1 MQPTVKL
8 YETDAAPLAFTATVL
23 ACEPAGQGWRAA
35 LDETAFYPEG
45 GGQPADTGFLGGAAV
60 QDVQIADSVIWH
72 SLDAPLAAG
81 ARVEGAV
88 DAARRRDACEQH
100 TGEHILSGTLHR
112 LFGAQNV
119 GFHIGSPSVRMD
131 MDLPLST
138 AQLAEAEREANAAVR
153 ADRPVRAWYPGPEEL
168 AALPYRSKKALEGPV
183 RLVDAGGADL
193 CACCGTHL
201 ASTGQVGLI
210 KILSAQHYK
219 GGTRLAVA
227 CGGRAQAAVAEAWAD
242 AEACGALLSAG
253 PGRLAEAAR
262 HALDASA
269 ALKQRLA
276 ALERSL
282 ADACAAAAVPGKAAC
297 LLLPGADG
305 DALRRCALA
314 AAAKSGAPCLA
325 LAPGGRG
332 LSYVLAA
339 APGGDARPLAK
350 ALNGAC
356 AGRGGGSSA
365 ACQGSLAAEAD
376 AVKAW
381 FARAV

>member
-1 MQPTVKL
+1 M
-8 YETDAAPLAFTATVL
+8 
-23 ACEPAGQGWRAA
+23 
-35 LDETAFYPEG
+35 
-45 GGQPADTGFLGGAAV
+45 
-60 QDVQIADSVIWH
+60 
-72 SLDAPLAAG
+72 
-81 ARVEGAV
+81 EGAV

-131 MDLPLST
+131 MDLPLSA

-227 CGGRAQAAVAEAWAD
+227 CGGRAQAALAEAWAD

-262 HALDASA
+262 HTLDASV

-350 ALNGAC
+350 ALNEAC
-356 AGRGGGSSA
+356 AGRGGGSPA
-365 ACQGSLAAEAD
+365 ACQGSLAAPIDKDAAAAFFRRWAAD
-376 AVKAW
+376 HAEPTS
-381 FARAV
+381 

>member
-1 MQPTVKL
+1 MPPSAKL

-60 QDVQIADSVIWH
+60 QDVQIADGVIWH
-72 SLDAPLAAG
+72 SLNAPLAAG

-131 MDLPLST
+131 MDLPLSA

-242 AEACGALLSAG
+242 AEACGALLSAV
-253 PGRLAEAAR
+253 PPPARAAWPPKPMRLKR
-262 HALDASA
+262 
-269 ALKQRLA
+269 
-276 ALERSL
+276 
-282 ADACAAAAVPGKAAC
+282 G
-297 LLLPGADG
+297 LPG
-305 DALRRCALA
+305 
-314 AAAKSGAPCLA
+314 PC
-325 LAPGGRG
+325 
-332 LSYVLAA
+332 
-339 APGGDARPLAK
+339 
-350 ALNGAC
+350 
-356 AGRGGGSSA
+356 
-365 ACQGSLAAEAD
+365 EAD
-376 AVKAW
+376 DGRQIPVFFNQTLPPKTKELFYLCECVSSPMPGPSCW
-381 FARAV
+381 PARSMFMSR